1 MQLKQREDLDKLTY
15 LVEVVAELLDVDM
28 MMCVTDREHF
38 LSYRKGK
45 TVDVGAA
52 VGQVISE
59 KDPLR
64 AAMANKQV
72 IEADVPKEAYGV
84 AFKAVCTPLIHD
96 GQVIGSVGVG
106 IALGNKQRDEAVIG
120 MLNAAYSEFKSNIS
134 GLSNIASQTKMLAL
148 NASIEAARAGDAG
161 RGFAVVAQEVGKL
174 AETSNLLLQKTN
186 SAMKVFDEVVEK
198 L

>member
-28 MMCVTDREHF
+28 MMCVTDRERF

-45 TVDVGAA
+45 TVDVGAS
-52 VGQVISE
+52 VGQVIPD

-64 AAMANKQV
+64 AAMANNQV

-84 AFKAVCTPLIHD
+84 AFKAVCTPLIYD

-106 IALGNKQRDEAVIG
+106 IALGIKQRDEAVIG
-120 MLNAAYSEFKSNIS
+120 MLNAAYGEFKSNIG

-174 AETSNLLLQKTN
+174 AETSNLLLQNTN
-186 SAMKVFDEVVEK
+186 NAMRVFDEVVVK